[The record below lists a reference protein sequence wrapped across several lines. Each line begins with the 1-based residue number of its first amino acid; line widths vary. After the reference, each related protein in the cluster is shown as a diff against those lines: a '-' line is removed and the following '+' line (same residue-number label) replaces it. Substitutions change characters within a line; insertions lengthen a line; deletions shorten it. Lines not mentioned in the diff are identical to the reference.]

1 MEKTKFTASKKKKRK
16 PQPNEDLRL
25 ASKSNSTVYRAWVG
39 KAETRQPG
47 RYKLNR
53 TFCHLILGLQFF
65 YPPGASIIRAQL
77 RHKNLVT
84 VSHPCLCFKANWR
97 RWCKTRCVKRYAS
110 KTLRRILTSSARDH
124 ITSTAVWICV
134 IAAFYAAS
142 SSFGFGRISLIRWKT
157 PA

>member
-65 YPPGASIIRAQL
+65 FPQE
-77 RHKNLVT
+77 
-84 VSHPCLCFKANWR
+84 HPLSELSYDIKILSQFLTHA
-97 RWCKTRCVKRYAS
+97 YAL
-110 KTLRRILTSSARDH
+110 KQIDGVDAKH
-124 ITSTAVWICV
+124 GV
-134 IAAFYAAS
+134 
-142 SSFGFGRISLIRWKT
+142 
-157 PA
+157 

>member
-84 VSHPCLCFKANWR
+84 VSHPCLCFKSKLTAFIQNTVSEKI
-97 RWCKTRCVKRYAS
+97 CIENLATYSHFFSTRPYYEYC
-110 KTLRRILTSSARDH
+110 
-124 ITSTAVWICV
+124 
-134 IAAFYAAS
+134 
-142 SSFGFGRISLIRWKT
+142 SLNLCNSCLLCYEQFIWFR
-157 PA
+157 AH